1 MVSPSARSAP
11 VSGGLSGRL
20 PTYSPN
26 SDSKAAVTT
35 DRSDKDRFLR
45 RCVEVMKQGTPFL
58 HRFDGQPMEVC
69 DFKVNSM
76 LDKLVWS
83 GDDTANGSINLSDVV
98 MVKRGEM
105 QMEDNKL
112 QVMLL
117 TLKDGKQLDLFCQD
131 EAYLFWYPGICF
143 LTDGVSETVR
153 SSSVPAGTRKVQ
165 SARGTPKAASE
176 SNASPAEVGQL
187 LEMLSSLQ
195 RQKVEQDAKI
205 NKFQQEIDQKNM
217 TIDVLL
223 KKLDTLGTAN
233 EKLSAE
239 VQTQATQQV
248 SRDTMTSAAAE
259 AVDDSD
265 ERLHELAK
273 QNQRLE
279 KLVLS
284 LVKAN
289 QETVNELLMVVSNCM
304 VRTREIQAEQVDVIS
319 EDGETEAEQEKPAA
333 DTFQPPARTSTASQS
348 KDDGTDEMNT
358 LAMEKLI
365 QDMEAE
371 IAAERAAGLAG
382 GKNPFSTEDL
392 DVKEDEP
399 EEPTMDTAEL
409 MKALGMPDFSEE
421 KAPEDHGDP
430 DIARL
435 ADKLASLEAMLGAV
449 NQSIGL
455 AEGDMSEVS
464 AEQLAQQMAGMNAA
478 AAASDDDEVD
488 PPPTMPDDVLDADQE
503 EDLFL
508 KKYAGGGVAEADDT
522 SDLLSSIPEGADEAQ
537 IAEVMRLQELITN
550 LQDRRQMMH
559 NTVAGKMEQLK
570 KMQEQSKEMEA
581 LIAKANA
588 GEKE

>member
-11 VSGGLSGRL
+11 TSGALSGRM

-26 SDSKAAVTT
+26 SDSKAPVDA

-58 HRFDGQPMEVC
+58 HRFDGQAMEVC

-83 GDDTANGSINLSDVV
+83 GDETASGSINLADVV

-105 QMEDNKL
+105 QMEENKL

-176 SNASPAEVGQL
+176 SNASPAEVSQL

-195 RQKVEQDAKI
+195 RQKSEQDAQLT
-205 NKFQQEIDQKNM
+205 KFSHEIDQKNM

-223 KKLDTLGTAN
+223 KKLDTLGTTN

-239 VQTQATQQV
+239 VQTHATQQV
-248 SRDTMTSAAAE
+248 SRDTMTAETAAE
-259 AVDDSD
+259 TD
-265 ERLHELAK
+265 ERVQELAK

-319 EDGETEAEQEKPAA
+319 EDDEDSDEKLAAETFKPPPRAA
-333 DTFQPPARTSTASQS
+333 AAPAKHTPS

-371 IAAERAAGLAG
+371 IAAERAAGLSG
-382 GKNPFSTEDL
+382 GTYK
-392 DVKEDEP
+392 
-399 EEPTMDTAEL
+399 
-409 MKALGMPDFSEE
+409 
-421 KAPEDHGDP
+421 
-430 DIARL
+430 
-435 ADKLASLEAMLGAV
+435 
-449 NQSIGL
+449 
-455 AEGDMSEVS
+455 
-464 AEQLAQQMAGMNAA
+464 
-478 AAASDDDEVD
+478 
-488 PPPTMPDDVLDADQE
+488 
-503 EDLFL
+503 LFL
-508 KKYAGGGVAEADDT
+508 I
-522 SDLLSSIPEGADEAQ
+522 L
-537 IAEVMRLQELITN
+537 
-550 LQDRRQMMH
+550 
-559 NTVAGKMEQLK
+559 
-570 KMQEQSKEMEA
+570 
-581 LIAKANA
+581 
-588 GEKE
+588 